1 MEVTAR
7 WEGGYRC
14 TMRIRQFQLRVDEP
28 PASGGTDTGMQ
39 PTEVLLASV
48 ASCFTLAI
56 AHVAMK
62 TGAAL
67 AEMSVTAT
75 GDYEGPRFR
84 RIIVRVD
91 SAHPVDDLVDL
102 ARRAIRVCYVS
113 NTLRGGPEIEYLV
126 GDMSIHRQPPSPVEA
141 APLPTP

>member
-1 MEVTAR
+1 MRQSTSTAVAPWPRTASPNMDKPTLTTCTWSGSLSRRGRMLDSSVVMEVTAR

-39 PTEVLLASV
+39 PTELLLASV
-48 ASCFTLAI
+48 ASCFNLAI
-56 AHVAMK
+56 AHVAMN

-91 SAHPVDDLVDL
+91 SAH
-102 ARRAIRVCYVS
+102 
-113 NTLRGGPEIEYLV
+113 
-126 GDMSIHRQPPSPVEA
+126 
-141 APLPTP
+141 